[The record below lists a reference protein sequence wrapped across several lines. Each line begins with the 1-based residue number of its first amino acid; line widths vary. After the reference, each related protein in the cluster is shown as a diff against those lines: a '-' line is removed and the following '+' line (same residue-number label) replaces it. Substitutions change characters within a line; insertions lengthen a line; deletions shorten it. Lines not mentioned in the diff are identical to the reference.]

1 MNLEYESG
9 KILKNSEILQNISQN
24 VEDRIYNILLVEDD
38 EVDVKITI
46 RAFKKVSPSNIFYVV
61 NDGQEALDFLYHQ
74 GNFQDKS
81 KSPQPDLILLDI
93 NMPRMNGFEFLGQLK
108 GDPKFKLIPVA
119 MLTSSRSDEDII
131 KSYYNNACSY
141 IPKPVNY
148 EDFEK
153 VVSSFNFYWHK
164 ISLLPQNRNQKD
176 KGNTDKRILI
186 VDDDKMDQKIIKR
199 TLSEKGYSQIFA
211 VETGEEGV
219 AFAKKHQPD
228 IVLVDMRLPG
238 INGFETCKRIKNI
251 EGLHPR
257 VIVLTG
263 LVELIDDTKAKECG
277 VDNYCPKSVNC
288 EQLLETISSLI
299 FP

>member
-1 MNLEYESG
+1 M
-9 KILKNSEILQNISQN
+9 KKPEILQNIAQN
-24 VEDRIYNILLVEDD
+24 TEDRIYNILLVEDD
-38 EVDVKITI
+38 EVDIKITI
-46 RAFKKVSPSNIFYVV
+46 RAFKKVSPSNDFYIV

-74 GNFQDKS
+74 ENFQDKS
-81 KSPQPDLILLDI
+81 KFPRPDLILLDI

-108 GDPKFKLIPVA
+108 GDPNLKLIPVA

-148 EDFEK
+148 EEFEK

-164 ISLLPQNRNQKD
+164 ISLLPQIKDQKH
-176 KGNTDKRILI
+176 KGTTDKRILI

-199 TLSEKGYSQIFA
+199 TLSEKGYSQIFG
-211 VETGEEGV
+211 VETGEEGI
-219 AFAKKHQPD
+219 AFAEKHRPD
-228 IVLVDMRLPG
+228 IVLVDIRLPG

-251 EGLHPR
+251 EGLHAR
-257 VIVLTG
+257 VIVMTG
-263 LVELIDDTKAKECG
+263 LVELIDDTKAKEYG
-277 VDNYCPKSVNC
+277 VDDYCPKSVNC

>member
-1 MNLEYESG
+1 MEYESG
-9 KILKNSEILQNISQN
+9 KILKKPEILQNIAQN
-24 VEDRIYNILLVEDD
+24 TEDRIYNILLVEDD
-38 EVDVKITI
+38 EVDIKITI
-46 RAFKKVSPSNIFYVV
+46 RAFKKVSPSNDFYIV

-74 GNFQDKS
+74 ENFQDKS
-81 KSPQPDLILLDI
+81 KFPRPDLILLDI

-108 GDPKFKLIPVA
+108 GDPNLKLIPVA

-148 EDFEK
+148 EEFEK

-164 ISLLPQNRNQKD
+164 ISLLPQIKDQKH
-176 KGNTDKRILI
+176 KGTTDKRILI

-199 TLSEKGYSQIFA
+199 TLSEKGYSQIFG
-211 VETGEEGV
+211 VETGEEGI
-219 AFAKKHQPD
+219 AFAEKHRPD
-228 IVLVDMRLPG
+228 IVLVDIRLPG

-251 EGLHPR
+251 EGLHAR
-257 VIVLTG
+257 VIVMTG
-263 LVELIDDTKAKECG
+263 LVELIDDTKAKEYG
-277 VDNYCPKSVNC
+277 VDDYCPKSVNC